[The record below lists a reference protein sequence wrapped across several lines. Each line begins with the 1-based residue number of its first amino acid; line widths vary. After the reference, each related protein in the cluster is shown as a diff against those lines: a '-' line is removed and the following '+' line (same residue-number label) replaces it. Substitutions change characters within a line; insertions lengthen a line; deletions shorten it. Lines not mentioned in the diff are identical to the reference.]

1 MVDEKTLLSQC
12 VELANNVIKKNLKA
26 VISIKIGKEFNFS
39 FDNNENS
46 FKKKSPSQAKRDL
59 ERNEN
64 FKLKNVKE
72 EVIGTTLDAEE
83 ENKSYA
89 IEKEA
94 LEIPKKKKLKF
105 KIAAHMQS
113 AAQSVLKSAVLSKVS
128 YDLAQKVKWDRPNS
142 QFDVTEKVDGI
153 FSGIHIFEVE
163 INKEEN
169 LDENLKKLRENW
181 KLGQFPSKLM
191 EIWMD

>member
-83 ENKSYA
+83 EKKS
-89 IEKEA
+89 
-94 LEIPKKKKLKF
+94 
-105 KIAAHMQS
+105 
-113 AAQSVLKSAVLSKVS
+113 
-128 YDLAQKVKWDRPNS
+128 
-142 QFDVTEKVDGI
+142 
-153 FSGIHIFEVE
+153 
-163 INKEEN
+163 
-169 LDENLKKLRENW
+169 
-181 KLGQFPSKLM
+181 
-191 EIWMD
+191 